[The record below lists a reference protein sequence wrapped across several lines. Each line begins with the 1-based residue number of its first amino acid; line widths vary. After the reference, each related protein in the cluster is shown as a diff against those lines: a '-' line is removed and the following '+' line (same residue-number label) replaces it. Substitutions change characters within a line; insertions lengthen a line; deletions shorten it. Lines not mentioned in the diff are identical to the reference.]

1 MTVYV
6 GSARH
11 DEHGACYSG
20 GKAGDQL
27 QGGTNDRSGE
37 VSQQTFYVHSK
48 GWYVLRPKKAA
59 HATKLAATMVRACDN
74 AHIGYDQG
82 NRLGIIKHGTKTT
95 VDTEC
100 DCSSLVRQ
108 CIIEA
113 CGKDVGNFTTSNE
126 ASTLEKSGLFQT
138 RFSYTASTTLCTG
151 DVLVTKSSGHTV
163 IVTKGK
169 ARSDSD
175 SNTDTNGTGGF
186 DVADLDT
193 IKNGSKGAQVE
204 SLQALLNV
212 KDNAGIKI
220 DGKAG
225 SKTERAIRNYQGA
238 KGLTVDG
245 QCGKATWERILT
257 T

>member
-1 MTVYV
+1 MTVII

-48 GWYVLRPKKAA
+48 GWYVLRPKDATQ
-59 HATKLAATMVRACDN
+59 ATKLASAMVRACDN
-74 AHIGYDQG
+74 AHIGYDQS

-126 ASTLEKSGLFQT
+126 ASTLESSGLFQS
-138 RFSYTASTTLCTG
+138 RISYTASTTLCTG

-163 IVTKGK
+163 IVTSGK
-169 ARSDSD
+169 ERT
-175 SNTDTNGTGGF
+175 NTNTNDDGGF

-212 KDNAGIKI
+212 KNNAGIKI

-225 SKTERAIRNYQGA
+225 SKTEKAIRSYQTA

-245 QCGKATWERILT
+245 ECGKATWKKILT